1 MAPLSYYLALAG
13 IMFILGIIGVL
24 LRRNALVIFMS
35 LELMF
40 NAANLVFISFSAYH
54 RLLDGQLFVFFVM
67 AVAAVEVA
75 VGLALMVMIYRD
87 RLTIDIDQLN
97 SLKG

>member
-40 NAANLVFISFSAYH
+40 NAANLVFISFSAHH

-67 AVAAVEVA
+67 AVAAVEVG